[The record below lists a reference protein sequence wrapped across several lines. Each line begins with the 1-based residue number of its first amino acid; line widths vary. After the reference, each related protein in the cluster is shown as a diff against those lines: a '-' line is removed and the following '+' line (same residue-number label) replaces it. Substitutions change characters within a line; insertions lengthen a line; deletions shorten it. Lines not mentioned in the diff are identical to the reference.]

1 MEPAFVPAA
10 LAFGAAVCMAAYVGL
25 RRDKTELHWLLIAL
39 FASLA
44 VWTCGTLLRLSATDL
59 GELRAALRVGYL
71 GVFTAPPLWLLVAA
85 QYARADALLGR
96 RERWAGLALPSAL
109 AYVALLTNDSHRLLL
124 RELSFEALEG
134 GGLAWAGPVFWIF
147 LAWAYACVF
156 GGMFLYLGAARAL
169 MVGPQRHRGVV
180 LAVASVLP
188 LLATSAYLFRL
199 LPVRFDLT
207 PAALTVS
214 MVLMSI
220 AVFRFHILESLPL
233 ARRDVMDH
241 LHDGVLMA
249 SASGTILDLNRAAAH
264 ILRREAG
271 DLRQQ
276 SLGGV
281 LGDLGD
287 GESVAALHAGLAELL
302 PDAPPLIAEVRT
314 ADERLV
320 EVQVAWVRDGRGTP
334 AGQFAVLRDRTEE
347 RRYERVV
354 RHAQKLRT
362 VGTLASGIAHEV
374 NNPLAFIR
382 ANLSQ
387 LREMG
392 ERVDAAL
399 TWPGADGKLA
409 SELAE
414 LSTITEETLDGI
426 ARIEGIVSGIRRL
439 ANNRKESFRPTQVNE
454 VVEDALRLSNLSR
467 DGEIRLEL
475 ELAPEL
481 EQVDAIPE
489 RLVQALLNL
498 LINARQAL
506 EGRPGS
512 IHVSTARVGGRVEI
526 RVRDDGPGV
535 PDEIQ
540 ERIFD
545 PFFTTKDPDRGTGL
559 GLAIAYDILRDHSG
573 VLELR
578 VVSGPGACF
587 VASLPVQP

>member
-1 MEPAFVPAA
+1 MQTAFLPAA

-25 RRDKTELHWLLIAL
+25 RRDKTELHWLMLAL
-39 FASLA
+39 FVSLA
-44 VWTCGTLLRLSATDL
+44 VWTCGTMLRLSATDL

-71 GVFTAPPLWLLVAA
+71 GVFAAPPLWLLVAA
-85 QYARADALLGR
+85 QYSRTEAFVGR

-109 AYVALLTNDSHRLLL
+109 AYVALLTNDAHHLVV
-124 RELSFEALEG
+124 RELSFEALAG
-134 GGLAWAGPVFWIF
+134 GGVAWAGPVFWIF
-147 LAWAYACVF
+147 LAWAFACIF
-156 GGMFLYLGAARAL
+156 GGMFLYLGTARAL
-169 MVGPQRHRGVV
+169 MGGPQRHRGVM
-180 LAVASVLP
+180 LAVASALP

-199 LPVRFDLT
+199 LPVEFDLT

-214 MVLMSI
+214 MVLVSI
-220 AVFRFHILESLPL
+220 AVFRYRLLESLPL

-249 SASGTILDLNRAAAH
+249 SASGTILDLNRTAAQ

-271 DLRQQ
+271 DLRHR

-281 LGDLGD
+281 LDDLGD
-287 GESVAALHAGLAELL
+287 GESVAALHAGLGELL

-314 ADERLV
+314 LDERLV
-320 EVQVAWVRDGRGTP
+320 EVQVAWVRDARGTP

-399 TWPGADGKLA
+399 ARPGADGKLA

-414 LSTITEETLDGI
+414 LGAITEETLDGI

-439 ANNRKESFRPTQVNE
+439 AHSREEGFQPTEVNQ
-454 VVEDALRLSNLSR
+454 VVEDALRLSNLQR
-467 DGEIRLEL
+467 DSEVRLEL
-475 ELAPEL
+475 ELAAEL
-481 EQVDAIPE
+481 SPVDAIPE

-506 EGRPGS
+506 EGESGA
-512 IHVSTARVGGRVEI
+512 IHVSTTQVGAHVEI
-526 RVRDDGPGV
+526 RVQDDGPGV

>member
-1 MEPAFVPAA
+1 MHPAIVPAA
-10 LAFGAAVCMAAYVGL
+10 LAFGAAVCMAVGVGL
-25 RRDKTELHWLLIAL
+25 RRRKSELHWLLFAL

-44 VWTCGTLLRLSATDL
+44 VWTGGTMLRFSAQDV
-59 GELRAALRVGYL
+59 GELRAALRVVYL

-85 QYARADALLGR
+85 VTSRTETFLGP
-96 RERWAGLALPSAL
+96 RERWVGLALPAVL
-109 AYVALLTNDSHRLLL
+109 AYGAFLTNDAHGLIV
-124 RELSFEALEG
+124 RELSFEALES
-134 GGLAWAGPVFWIF
+134 GGLAWAGPLFWVF
-147 LAWAYACVF
+147 LAWAYSCVLI
-156 GGMFLYLGAARAL
+156 GMLLYLGTARAL
-169 MVGPQRHRGVV
+169 MTGPQRHRGWI

-188 LLATSAYLFRL
+188 LVGSSIYMFRL
-199 LPVRFDLT
+199 WPVSFDLT

-214 MVLMSI
+214 VVLMSI
-220 AVFRFHILESLPL
+220 AVFRYQLLESLPL
-233 ARRDVMDH
+233 ARRDVIDH

-249 SASGTILDLNRAAAH
+249 SASGQILDFNRAAADV
-264 ILRREAG
+264 LRHEPGQLRGRPLG
-271 DLRQQ
+271 DV
-276 SLGGV
+276 LGGF
-281 LGDLGD
+281 GD
-287 GESVAALHAGLAELL
+287 GESVAALHAGLAELV

-320 EVQVAWVRDGRGTP
+320 EAQVAWVRDGRGDP

-387 LREMG
+387 IREMG
-392 ERVDAAL
+392 ERVDASL
-399 TWPGADGKLA
+399 GMPGADDKLA
-409 SELAE
+409 GELAE
-414 LSTITEETLDGI
+414 LSTIAEETLDGI

-439 ANNRKESFRPTQVNE
+439 ANSREESFRATEVNE
-454 VVEDALRLSNLSR
+454 VVQDAIRLSNLTR
-467 DGEIRLEL
+467 DPEVRLQLVL
-475 ELAPEL
+475 EPGLPT
-481 EQVDAIPE
+481 VDAIPE

-498 LINARQAL
+498 LLNARQAV
-506 EGRPGS
+506 EGAPVT
-512 IHVSTARVGGRVEI
+512 IAVTTTRVGGRVEI

-535 PDEIQ
+535 PEEIQ

-578 VVSGPGACF
+578 TGSGPGACF
-587 VASLPVQP
+587 VASLPVRY